1 MTNYEDLGNET
12 RDMVEDNAEQLPDLD
27 PLSNDVLG
35 DLDKPAVEGGG
46 RGAGI

>member
-12 RDMVEDNAEQLPDLD
+12 REMVEQNAELPDLD

-35 DLDKPAVEGGG
+35 DLDRRAVEGGE